1 MAQPLTAQSLT
12 GPRSA
17 TVTMLV
23 VARSD
28 AEAVSARETIGALSP
43 ASPVQGIVVVA
54 DETRPAGRLRALVEG
69 LARGDLP
76 LVLWRPTGVPPA
88 DDPSLDWVEHLIV
101 DSRSITRLSA
111 LVGITGRLPVTD
123 LAWVDLAPW
132 RELVAGL
139 FDGPDFGPFLGDVRR
154 VRVQGDETVRRLL
167 AGWLLGRLR
176 LPPTTVE
183 VLAAE
188 HASVEVTA
196 EHDGRRAHFSV
207 AWSAESALIDARA
220 AIGGGPSHLRRRRG
234 RRSSTAELLD
244 RALARLDRDPIYV
257 EALTAALTLRPPPRS
272 TRIRDV
278 RRGPATGR

>member
-12 GPRSA
+12 GRRSA

-23 VARSD
+23 VAQSE
-28 AEAVSARETIGALSP
+28 AEAVAARDTIGALGP

-76 LVLWRPTGVPPA
+76 LVLWRPIGLPPA
-88 DDPSLDWVEHLIV
+88 DDPSLDWVEHVIV

-111 LVGITGRLPVTD
+111 LVGITDRLPVTD

-139 FDGPDFGPFLGDVRR
+139 FDGPDFGPFLGDVRH
-154 VRVQGDETVRRLL
+154 VRIQGDETARRLL

-176 LPPTTVE
+176 LRPTAVE

-207 AWSAESALIDARA
+207 AGSAEAVLIDARA
-220 AIGGGPSHLRRRRG
+220 AIGGGPSHLRRRQG

-244 RALARLDRDPIYV
+244 RALARLDRDDIYV
-257 EALTAALTLRPPPRS
+257 EALTAALTLHSAEVYANTGCPP
-272 TRIRDV
+272 
-278 RRGPATGR
+278 GPATGR